1 MAYKVLVWGNTQFRM
16 RTAYFSLI
24 INFFSLFQM
33 SHFYDT
39 EEGADN
45 AVEDYIIRAEQNSIT
60 DRIYNYKNV
69 RGSKLR
75 EGEKVKGLL
84 LKFYA
89 EFKASV
95 LKSLGYVSIPSAG
108 QYHVSEDYKSW

>member
-1 MAYKVLVWGNTQFRM
+1 
-16 RTAYFSLI
+16 
-24 INFFSLFQM
+24 M

-84 LKFYA
+84 MLLFCFNIRINLTVHLI
-89 EFKASV
+89 ETQ
-95 LKSLGYVSIPSAG
+95 IPIRF
-108 QYHVSEDYKSW
+108 V